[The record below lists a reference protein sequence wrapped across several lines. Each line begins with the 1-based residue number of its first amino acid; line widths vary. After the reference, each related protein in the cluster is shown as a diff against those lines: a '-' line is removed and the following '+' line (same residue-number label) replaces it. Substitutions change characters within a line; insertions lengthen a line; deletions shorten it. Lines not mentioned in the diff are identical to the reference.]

1 MTDPKNVKREL
12 ARLPDVSDLCEPA
25 GDLFGTNGAAFSEC
39 RTWRYLL
46 WRVWD
51 DRRRA
56 LMVIALNSSTG
67 SYVKND
73 PTIRRCTNFAKD
85 WGYGGLYMTNL
96 FGFCTKD
103 PRVLKRAAD
112 PIGPVNDAVLLRMA
126 DTAGGIL
133 VAWGTHGTFLDR
145 GDTVRQ
151 MLRERGKEVLTLGLT
166 KNRQPTHPLY
176 IPRNRVPIKLEEA

>member
-1 MTDPKNVKREL
+1 MAGPGKLVRP
-12 ARLPDVSDLCEPA
+12 PDVSDLCIPA
-25 GDLFGTNGAAFSEC
+25 GDLFGTNGAAFSSC

-56 LMVIALNSSTG
+56 LMVIGLNSSTADELT
-67 SYVKND
+67 ND
-73 PTIRRCTNFAKD
+73 KTIRRCIDFGKR

-103 PRVLKRAAD
+103 PKVLKRAAD
-112 PIGPVNDAVLLRMA
+112 PIGPANDAVLLRTA
-126 DTAGGIL
+126 DTARGIL
-133 VAWGTHGTFLDR
+133 VAWGTHGTFRDR
-145 GDTVRQ
+145 GDAVRR

-176 IPRNRVPIKLEEA
+176 IPRDRVPIKLEVA